1 MNGGSGRG
9 AAPARLR
16 ISRDFTSASAQLT
29 AAQYRG
35 PSSRPD
41 PARRTTPLPPTLL
54 ALSLSLSVS
63 PPLSLVSTGDRLLLF
78 LSLYLLS
85 FLVETSISSTS
96 YVLLGLAAAPR
107 PPELF
112 SKLSPSRGVRAA
124 SCQRG
129 GPVSAQDRP
138 WMSGR
143 GSVRRVRAPRAPR
156 GVLHGGM
163 HGAATGM
170 HEPCKNILGLYT
182 WL

>member
-63 PPLSLVSTGDRLLLF
+63 PPLSLVSTGDRLLLLF
-78 LSLYLLS
+78 LSLSPL
-85 FLVETSISSTS
+85 FLGRDLHII
-96 YVLLGLAAAPR
+96 YVVCPPR

-143 GSVRRVRAPRAPR
+143 GSVRRVRAPRALR

-170 HEPCKNILGLYT
+170 HEPCKYILGLYT

>member
-54 ALSLSLSVS
+54 ALSISLRLPSPLSSIDRRPPPPLPLSLS
-63 PPLSLVSTGDRLLLF
+63 PLF
-78 LSLYLLS
+78 LGRDLH
-85 FLVETSISSTS
+85 II
-96 YVLLGLAAAPR
+96 YVVCPPR

-143 GSVRRVRAPRAPR
+143 GSVRRVRAPRALR

-170 HEPCKNILGLYT
+170 HEPCKYILGLYT

>member
-78 LSLYLLS
+78 LSLSPL
-85 FLVETSISSTS
+85 FLGRDLHII
-96 YVLLGLAAAPR
+96 YVVCPPR
-107 PPELF
+107 PRRRASAPELF

-143 GSVRRVRAPRAPR
+143 GSVRRVRAPLAPR

-170 HEPCKNILGLYT
+170 HEPCKYILGLYT